1 MSPNTSEKASTFVD
15 RMILSDKSV
24 IKLKKTEN
32 DKEDIYMTEFEYQE
46 RIIRI
51 IRKITSKGALEYI
64 YKIVKFVYIHGI
76 H

>member
-1 MSPNTSEKASTFVD
+1 
-15 RMILSDKSV
+15 
-24 IKLKKTEN
+24 
-32 DKEDIYMTEFEYQE
+32 MTEFEYQE